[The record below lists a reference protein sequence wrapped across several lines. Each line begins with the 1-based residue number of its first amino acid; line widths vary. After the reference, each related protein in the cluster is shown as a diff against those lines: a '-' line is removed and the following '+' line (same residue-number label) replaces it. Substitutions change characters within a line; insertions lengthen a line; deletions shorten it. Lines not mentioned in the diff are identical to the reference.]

1 MVIRTIPIP
10 GMTMQRVFHAEI
22 LQPFKIASA
31 IRQKAMEE
39 KELKY
44 IIGQALENRPAVIRF
59 YGPVTSETTAAFN
72 NEFLWLQNCIRP
84 SKILVLINSEGGSVI
99 AGMSTFSVIQS
110 CPIETHCVIEGIAA
124 SMGSV
129 IWAAGSK
136 LFMHDYSILMI
147 HNPFVEEGSDDEDTK
162 RMLKAFRG
170 QLETIYHKRFGL
182 PVTKVREIMD
192 GGENVDGT
200 YLTAK
205 EAVAAGILPASNV
218 IKTSEQVRADIKSK
232 LEGVESATSIR
243 DIMSMIAD
251 DAAENKLI
259 EKTLAILEQ
268 NKQNNQSQPTMNE
281 KELTF
286 DSVKGQLGLAADS
299 PVASVPARVAELIK
313 AETELA
319 DAKTAL
325 AKAQAE
331 LDQLKIQHKG
341 KEAEVKNL
349 TDELAS
355 TKEQLKGYQD
365 AEAAAKEANIQNI
378 VEAAVK
384 DGKISAD
391 SKDEWIAMART
402 NLAMVEK
409 TLAGIQAREVISD
422 AIAQDPA
429 NAAAA
434 AASMKTS
441 EEVIEA
447 KLNAAIGS
455 KFEFKKFQ

>member
-1 MVIRTIPIP
+1 MVIQTTQIP

-44 IIGQALENRPAVIRF
+44 IIGQALENHPAVIRF

-72 NEFLWLQNCIRP
+72 NEFLWLQNCVRP

-99 AGMSTFSVIQS
+99 AGMSTFSAIQS

-147 HNPFVEEGSDDEDTK
+147 HNPFVEESKDDEDTK

-182 PVTKVREIMD
+182 PVAKVREIMD

-243 DIMSMIAD
+243 DIMAVIAD

-286 DSVKGQLGLAADS
+286 DSVKGLLGLAADS

-441 EEVIEA
+441 EEVVEA